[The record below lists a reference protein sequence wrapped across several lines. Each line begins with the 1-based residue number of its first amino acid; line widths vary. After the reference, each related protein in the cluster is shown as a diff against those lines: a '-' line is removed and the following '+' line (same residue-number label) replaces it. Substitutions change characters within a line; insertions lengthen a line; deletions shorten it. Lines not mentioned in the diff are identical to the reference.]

1 MKAYIDRSKEELLSL
16 KEELTK
22 KYDEYKSLNLSL
34 NMMRGNPA
42 PEQLDLSN
50 KLFENFDETG
60 FTSADGSDC
69 RNYGVPFG
77 LTEVRQLFAD
87 ILDTEMENVI
97 VGNSSSLNM
106 MFDTL
111 MRACAFGEVD
121 SDKAWFQIE
130 GRKWLCPVPGY
141 DRHFK
146 VTQQLGFD
154 LIPVPMTENGP
165 DMDIVEKLVSED
177 DKILGMWCIPVYS
190 NPDGYVYSKETCER
204 LCSMKTAANDFR
216 IFWDNA
222 YCVHYL
228 KDAPDRILNILDECK
243 KTGKEDM
250 VFIFASTSKIS
261 FPGAGV
267 AVMAGSVN
275 NMKQV
280 AGLMGIQCISYD
292 KINQLRHVKYFKD
305 MDGIMA
311 HMAKHKEILA
321 PKFNMVLDMLDKELG
336 TVRKSLSSMVE
347 SRSWGF
353 CGADFINCAVLYE
366 SDIDPLELLKICK
379 KIEKCMGR
387 NEQMEYAS
395 DGSRIYHD
403 RIIDIDIIL
412 SGEQRID
419 LPDLV
424 VPHPRMR
431 EREFVMGPLMEI
443 FH

>member
-222 YCVHYL
+222 YIVHHLYDDVNEQAKYEDIL
-228 KDAPDRILNILDECK
+228 KLAAKCGNPNRIYE
-243 KTGKEDM
+243 
-250 VFIFASTSKIS
+250 FASTSKIS
-261 FPGAGV
+261 FAGAGLACMAANQV
-267 AVMAGSVN
+267 NLDNAKKILAVQTICSNKV
-275 NMKQV
+275 
-280 AGLMGIQCISYD
+280 
-292 KINQLRHVKYFKD
+292 NQLAH
-305 MDGIMA
+305 A
-311 HMAKHKEILA
+311 HMFPNLDAVKERMSQHAAILRPKFEKVVEILSRELEGTEIINWNTPKGGFFVSVFVYNGTANTVVNMCKDLGVLLTPAGATYPYGKDPDDSNIRIA
-321 PKFNMVLDMLDKELG
+321 PSYPSIE
-336 TVRKSLSSMVE
+336 
-347 SRSWGF
+347 
-353 CGADFINCAVLYE
+353 
-366 SDIDPLELLKICK
+366 DIDKAINVFATCVKLAAVNKILE
-379 KIEKCMGR
+379 EK
-387 NEQMEYAS
+387 
-395 DGSRIYHD
+395 
-403 RIIDIDIIL
+403 
-412 SGEQRID
+412 
-419 LPDLV
+419 
-424 VPHPRMR
+424 
-431 EREFVMGPLMEI
+431 
-443 FH
+443 